1 MAPISRGN
9 SVTFTETS
17 TKRWAR
23 IVNDVGQMAGT
34 RAKFIDSPIQ
44 RFQRD
49 ISSLATHAAFD
60 LEQVGDQYGGM
71 LMGVDPPP
79 NAMI

>member
-1 MAPISRGN
+1 MEMRMVINYIALQS
-9 SVTFTETS
+9 
-17 TKRWAR
+17 AR

-71 LMGVDPPP
+71 LMGIDPPP